1 MLSPL
6 RLGLRLVI
14 ASVLVLGCAHFAQ
27 RSLLQSLAPLIKS
40 VVEVV
45 QGEFHVVSL
54 DAATKGHN
62 QTLQLT
68 AVLTQPIQIKGQWIY
83 PEAWLGAPLA
93 AQQVSGMQ
101 VDLTAGGT
109 LSYSLLV
116 LIVALAWPVSKGL
129 WLLRR
134 MAWALV
140 FSGLL
145 LVVNAATTFPA
156 ELWAL
161 FHDALAPQDTWLL
174 LVWSRMLMGGVGL
187 MLALGFGVLAV
198 IFGGGAFRASRL
210 PE

>member
-14 ASVLVLGCAHFAQ
+14 ASVLVLGIAHFAQ
-27 RSLLQSLAPLIKS
+27 GSVLQSLAPLIKS
-40 VVEVV
+40 VVEAV
-45 QGEFHVVSL
+45 QGEFRVVSL

-116 LIVALAWPVSKGL
+116 LIVALAWPVATGL

-145 LVVNAATTFPA
+145 LMVNAATTFPA

-161 FHDALAPQDTWLL
+161 FHDAFAPHDTWLL

-198 IFGGGAFRASRL
+198 VLGGGTFRASHL